1 MSNLNQDNN
10 DNEGHKVKVAPWRY
24 GPAQLWYDRMEV
36 DETGEDFNY
45 GFKLIL
51 VRLQMFSGLDS

>member
-10 DNEGHKVKVAPWRY
+10 DNEGHILKVAPWRY

-45 GFKLIL
+45 GFKLIS
-51 VRLQMFSGLDS
+51 VRL